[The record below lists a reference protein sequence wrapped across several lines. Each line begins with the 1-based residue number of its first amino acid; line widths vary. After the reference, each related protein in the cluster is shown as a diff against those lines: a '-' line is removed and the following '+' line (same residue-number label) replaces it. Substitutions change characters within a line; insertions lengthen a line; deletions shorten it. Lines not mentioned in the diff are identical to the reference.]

1 MATLSV
7 DVGAPYA
14 PAGINLGTA
23 QTGNARTTNVIDR
36 GGRTG
41 PCLLQIVTTIGA
53 TPTCTYA
60 IEGSVD
66 GANWF
71 AVPYADPATPT
82 TAAVA
87 TFVVTTATTT
97 RKYVLRDYPWRYL
110 SVNMTANTNVTSTI
124 DVWVF

>member
-14 PAGINLGTA
+14 PNAINLGTA
-23 QTGNARTTNVIDR
+23 QTGNARSTNTIDR

-41 PCLLQIVTTIGA
+41 PALLQIVTTIGA
-53 TPTCTYA
+53 TPTCTYS
-60 IEGSVD
+60 IDGSID
-66 GANWF
+66 GTNWF
-71 AVPYADPATPT
+71 SIPYSDPATPT

-87 TFVVTTATTT
+87 TFAVTTATTT
-97 RKYVLRDYPWRYL
+97 RKYLLSGYPWRYL